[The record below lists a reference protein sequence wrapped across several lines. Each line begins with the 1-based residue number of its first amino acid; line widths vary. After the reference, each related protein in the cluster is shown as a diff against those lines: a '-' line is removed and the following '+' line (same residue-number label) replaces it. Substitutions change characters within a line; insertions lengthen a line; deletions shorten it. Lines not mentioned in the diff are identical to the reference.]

1 MAKPKLYHLVAERRA
16 ANAVYNHRHREKSAF
31 FFIAETIRRL
41 INDDGRNTKGIYYE
55 RRQAKKDKE
64 QRLARKRR
72 VRAKRAAEAKALN
85 GTDSAL
91 VEPASRFMI
100 HNPRRFLQAVV
111 SDYVTTRH
119 RQSLFQTVKAL
130 DALLEKLVAIGSSSD
145 LLKAQTRFQ
154 TVVDW
159 AEEIRIQVMRS
170 YDLTDLWFRSCRFAF
185 QQEHGDDG
193 LGFTAE
199 TD

>member
-1 MAKPKLYHLVAERRA
+1 MLK
-16 ANAVYNHRHREKSAF
+16 
-31 FFIAETIRRL
+31 FFIAETIWRL
-41 INDDGRNTKGIYYE
+41 INNDRRNKKGIYYE
-55 RRQAKKDKE
+55 QNDDK
-64 QRLARKRR
+64 QKRTR
-72 VRAKRAAEAKALN
+72 NNVSLEGVGSGAAEAKALN
-85 GTDSAL
+85 DTDSAL
-91 VEPASRFMI
+91 VEPASRRPPSVQKDALEQVTAEFQAFTI
-100 HNPRRFLQAVV
+100 HNPCRFLQAVV

-170 YDLTDLWFRSCRFAF
+170 YDLTDLWFHSRRFAF